1 MVRTPKRK
9 GIYTVGNHS
18 TTIVRILS
26 EQTKIDGTQNRS
38 GNRVVKVFSH
48 SFVVKDKENA
58 KCKELRDFIRYESGR
73 LQHSDH
79 RKLRNSGEISY

>member
-1 MVRTPKRK
+1 MVRTPERK

-48 SFVVKDKENA
+48 SFVV
-58 KCKELRDFIRYESGR
+58 
-73 LQHSDH
+73 
-79 RKLRNSGEISY
+79 